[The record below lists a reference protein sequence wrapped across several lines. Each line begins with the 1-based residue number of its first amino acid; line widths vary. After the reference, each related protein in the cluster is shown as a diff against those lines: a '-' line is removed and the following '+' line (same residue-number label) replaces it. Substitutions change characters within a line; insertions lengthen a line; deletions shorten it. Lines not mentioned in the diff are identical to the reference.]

1 MSGGEAAF
9 LLRRSCVPA
18 RTQPRRIGNDGR
30 VTSGDTNDEELPLP
44 PASARSLLL
53 TVLGEFAYPG
63 DEAVWTT
70 ALVRV
75 LGGLGVEIHAARQA
89 INRSAEAGWIESERV
104 GRTVR
109 WRLTSEGRRVVEDGV
124 RRAASFLSQP
134 STWDGRWLVL
144 LVSVPQSERTTRKR
158 LYGALTWLR
167 MGNPT
172 PGVWLTPHVEAVDEL
187 RSVIARFG
195 LTYSAICFTG
205 RTEDIGLSDDQIV
218 RRAWNLSELAESYR
232 ALLTRYTHHRP
243 AAGDEVLLS
252 YLELRNLLQRFLRLD
267 PQLPEELLPDW
278 VGHEAAELFRSR
290 RDQWASAARERWDE
304 LMRECAPR
312 GSKV

>member
-1 MSGGEAAF
+1 MLSCWRGLLVPVPRVAA
-9 LLRRSCVPA
+9 S
-18 RTQPRRIGNDGR
+18 R
-30 VTSGDTNDEELPLP
+30 VTGITPSVLSKISIG
-44 PASARSLLL
+44 SL
-53 TVLGEFAYPG
+53 
-63 DEAVWTT
+63 
-70 ALVRV
+70 
-75 LGGLGVEIHAARQA
+75 
-89 INRSAEAGWIESERV
+89 
-104 GRTVR
+104 
-109 WRLTSEGRRVVEDGV
+109 
-124 RRAASFLSQP
+124 
-134 STWDGRWLVL
+134 
-144 LVSVPQSERTTRKR
+144 R

-290 RDQWASAARERWDE
+290 RDQWASAARERWIPDAAGAGAADG
-304 LMRECAPR
+304 RSRSRVSRRNPA
-312 GSKV
+312 SFAWHAA